1 MRKSSLSAFRKEHSR
16 EYTLFAPPPQILH
29 NLWFKF
35 LLGFTVAPREI
46 KDYPS
51 SKCLGTNKVCHRA
64 YSLALCCLTLLH
76 VQTTQPI
83 SQCDTKMFK
92 LLSQWRSQSMYLWT
106 FVEKKKRK
114 EKKRKT
120 PAPQATDQTTLPYSF
135 FPGARS
141 QEPGARSQEPSLL
154 PPPPP
159 RGKFS
164 L

>member
-83 SQCDTKMFK
+83 LQCDTKMFK

-106 FVEKKKRK
+106 FVEKKKG
-114 EKKRKT
+114 KKRKGKR
-120 PAPQATDQTTLPYSF
+120 QLRRLQIRRHCLIHF
-135 FPGARS
+135 FP
-141 QEPGARSQEPSLL
+141 EPGARSQEPSLL

-159 RGKFS
+159 GGSFPYKME